1 MRILLWLG
9 TDFFSS
15 AGAKAGHL
23 ERFLLSLFR
32 FTPSTKEL
40 STDRPHALL
49 CEQWDAYTADKSQIS
64 AFLHVLRDAG
74 KFKKIHLEAQFD
86 VLQKCITRRLPK
98 LDTLLAS
105 KKVIGKKVPRRLV
118 KSMCQTALPNHRWR
132 RFHKYCAAIGVNPFL
147 AEPCHVANFI
157 VGLFLAKDRLHA
169 DSPTSLYPHSDFYR
183 YVATCSNP
191 LNQVI

>member
-15 AGAKAGHL
+15 AGAKPVHL
-23 ERFLLSLFR
+23 ERFLPSLFR

-49 CEQWDAYTADKSQIS
+49 CEQWDAYAADKSQIS
-64 AFLHVLRDAG
+64 AYLHVLRDAG
-74 KFKKIHLEAQFD
+74 KFKKIHLEAQFE

-105 KKVIGKKVPRRLV
+105 KKVVGKKVPRRLV

-132 RFHKYCAAIGVNPFL
+132 RFHKYCAAIDVNPFL
-147 AEPCHVANFI
+147 AEPCHVVNFI

-183 YVATCSNP
+183 CVATC
-191 LNQVI
+191 

>member
-1 MRILLWLG
+1 MLWLG

-15 AGAKAGHL
+15 AGAKAVYL

-74 KFKKIHLEAQFD
+74 KFKKIHLEAQFE
-86 VLQKCITRRLPK
+86 VLQKCITRWLPK
-98 LDTLLAS
+98 YGATWCN
-105 KKVIGKKVPRRLV
+105 KV
-118 KSMCQTALPNHRWR
+118 
-132 RFHKYCAAIGVNPFL
+132 
-147 AEPCHVANFI
+147 
-157 VGLFLAKDRLHA
+157 
-169 DSPTSLYPHSDFYR
+169 
-183 YVATCSNP
+183 
-191 LNQVI
+191 LNGA